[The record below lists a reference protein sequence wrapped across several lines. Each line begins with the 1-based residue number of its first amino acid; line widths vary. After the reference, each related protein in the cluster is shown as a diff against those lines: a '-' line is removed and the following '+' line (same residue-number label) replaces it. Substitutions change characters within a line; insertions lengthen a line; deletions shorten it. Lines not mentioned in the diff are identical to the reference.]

1 MILLKC
7 CKNVVVFFE
16 TILTEKF
23 TTKYLIV
30 QTNSSVNTKL
40 SNSNLRN

>member
-7 CKNVVVFFE
+7 CKNVVVVFFE

-23 TTKYLIV
+23 TTKSLIV
-30 QTNSSVNTKL
+30 QTNSVNTKL

>member
-7 CKNVVVFFE
+7 CKKFFFFE
-16 TILTEKF
+16 TILTGKF
-23 TTKYLIV
+23 TTKSLIV
-30 QTNSSVNTKL
+30 QTNSSMNTEL

>member
-1 MILLKC
+1 MFFF
-7 CKNVVVFFE
+7 FFE

-23 TTKYLIV
+23 TTKSLIV